1 VSLSDDEVLVMIAA
15 VLKNPSVTEDL
26 IDWGVIPTMIEGES
40 HTSGILI
47 YKGEDGSPETGVWL
61 CTPGFWSCKVE
72 RDEFC
77 YFIEGRATYTHDSGE
92 IIDIHPDTA
101 TYFQAGW
108 KGTCRVHETV
118 RKVYM
123 IR

>member
-1 VSLSDDEVLVMIAA
+1 VSFSDDGVLVMIAA
-15 VLKNPSVTEDL
+15 VLKNPSVAEDL

-47 YKGEDGSPETGVWL
+47 YKGEDGSPETGVWV
-61 CTPGFWSCKVE
+61 CAPGFWSCEVE

-101 TYFQAGW
+101 AFFQAGW

-118 RKVYM
+118 RKV
-123 IR
+123 